1 MIKKI
6 ICILFIFLSY
16 TFIAQIKHWD
26 TTYYKKYKDRIII
39 SYFQSYKNYEI
50 DISQKLL
57 KDTIGQSKIN
67 YMAEANLISGFEFNY
82 DKINFQIGFKSPTS
96 AINSTQKGKTSYRN
110 LSLNIGGNRW
120 VLENSYRRYNGFY
133 NKNTST
139 YDTNYKH
146 TGIYT
151 QLPNLSSESYKTKFL
166 FFTNSNK
173 FSFKSGYSCSYRQL
187 KSAFS
192 FVLVASLNYNRINSD
207 SSFIPAPVR
216 KYYDSY
222 QSVNGLNT
230 FGVAIYGGGSL
241 NLVIWK
247 ALFANITIVIGPEW
261 QWRNYNYL
269 SSRQNQQLFYGSISG
284 DTRFSL
290 GLNFK
295 KFFALVS
302 GSSDYAYY
310 NGGQM
315 EFLSKYGSINFS
327 LGIRIKTKTP
337 KFYRNFQASDIYRK
351 L

>member
-1 MIKKI
+1 MKKI
-6 ICILFIFLSY
+6 TCILFICLSY
-16 TFIAQIKHWD
+16 SFVAQIKHWD
-26 TTYYKKYKDRIII
+26 TTYYKKYRDRIII
-39 SYFQSYKNYEI
+39 SYFQAYKSYGI
-50 DISQKLL
+50 DISQKLE
-57 KDTIGQSKIN
+57 KDTLGLSKIGYN
-67 YMAEANLISGFEFNY
+67 AEANLISGFEFNY

-96 AINSTQKGKTSYRN
+96 EINATQKGKTTYHN

-133 NKNTST
+133 NKNTSA
-139 YDTNYKH
+139 YDTSYKH

-151 QLPNLSSESYKTKFL
+151 QLPNLNSESYKTKFL

-173 FSFKSGYSCSYRQL
+173 FSFKSGYSCNYRQL

-216 KYYDSY
+216 KYYDNY
-222 QSVNGLNT
+222 QSINGLNT
-230 FGVAIYGGGSL
+230 FAVSVYGGGSL

-261 QWRNYNYL
+261 QWRNYNYI
-269 SSRQNQQLFYGSISG
+269 SNRQNQQLFYGSISG
-284 DTRFSL
+284 DSRFSL

-295 KFFALVS
+295 KFFVLLT
-302 GSSDYAYY
+302 GSSDYAWY
-310 NGGQM
+310 NGSQL
-315 EFLSKYGSINFS
+315 EVLSKYGSINFK

-337 KFYRNFQASDIYRK
+337 KFYRNFQSTDLYRN